1 MDTAT
6 KKLNAP
12 LVSILML
19 TYNRAHFLSEAI
31 ECVTGQTYENWELTV
46 IDDGSTDN
54 TKELMIGFSD
64 PRIHYI
70 RHESNAGLFVRRAES
85 LSYVKGVYTAILDS
99 DDYWTSPTKLAEQ
112 VAFLESNPEYVL
124 VGTMT
129 TLVDDK
135 GALIGEYRTAT
146 TDAEI
151 RAKILTRNQFTH
163 SSLLIRTSALLK
175 TLGYQATLAEDLE
188 LVLALGTH
196 GKLANLPQLYTA
208 HRVHTGSQNDRGLK
222 MARAVDKIITS
233 YAHTYPNALFAKV
246 FSKIRLLRGYL
257 K

>member
-1 MDTAT
+1 MQST
-6 KKLNAP
+6 KP
-12 LVSILML
+12 HISILML
-19 TYNRAHFLSEAI
+19 TYNRAHFLPEAI
-31 ECVTGQTYENWELTV
+31 QSVLKQTYQNWELIV
-46 IDDGSTDN
+46 IDDGSTDK
-54 TKELMIGFSD
+54 TAKLMAGFAD

-85 LSYVKGVYTAILDS
+85 LSYAKGTYTAILDS
-99 DDYWTSPTKLAEQ
+99 DDCWTSPNKLDEQ

-124 VGTMT
+124 IGTMA

-135 GALIGEYRTAT
+135 ANHIGEYRTAT
-146 TDAEI
+146 TDDEI
-151 RAKILTRNQFTH
+151 RAKILTRNQCTH

-175 TLGYQATLAEDLE
+175 TAGYQATLAEDLE

-208 HRVHTGSQNDRGLK
+208 HRVHRGSQNDHGLK
-222 MARAVDKIITS
+222 MARAVDRIITS
-233 YAHTYPNALFAKV
+233 YAHTYPNPFLAKV
-246 FSKIRLLRGYL
+246 FSKLRLLRGYL